1 MKELSKRT
9 KKFFRKNTTSE
20 TTKLIPIVKDIPKII
35 HEFYEWFEI
44 IYGEGGTIQKPENNE
59 LLKLLKLLLKQITAE
74 KLLVFLNKTP
84 IKEIYERWES
94 DVCPSVNERNQNHS
108 YPQCLVY
115 KYPLKPGK
123 LQQESFINGCGLN
136 SLAFLG
142 ILTPTEAMIEMEN
155 KAMKRYRDDYRDQEQ
170 YTLTKEII
178 KYVKKK
184 TKISNKLIYNDFLL
198 QFKNTEKRPVKQL
211 ALWSSLLTLTIIDL
225 TLDTASKKY
234 KGQEITFLAYQ
245 RFYKD
250 FAGHTVV
257 FNYSDYALW
266 MYDPQMLKSKRE
278 VLTEK
283 GVKAFNYRSYGG
295 LVFIVPSPRKK
306 KNTKRKKIK

>member
-1 MKELSKRT
+1 MKKLSKKT
-9 KKFFRKNTTSE
+9 KKFFRKNKISE
-20 TTKLIPIVKDIPKII
+20 TTKLIPIVKDIPKIMY
-35 HEFYEWFEI
+35 EFYEWFEI
-44 IYGEGGTIQKPENNE
+44 IYEGGKTIQKPENNE
-59 LLKLLKLLLKQITAE
+59 LLKLLKQLLKQITAD

-84 IKEIYERWES
+84 INEIYKRWES
-94 DVCPSVNERNQNHS
+94 DVCPPKNERNTKLG

-142 ILTPTEAMIEMEN
+142 ILTPGEAMVEMEK
-155 KAMKRYRDDYRDQEQ
+155 KAIKRYREDFKDQEQ

-178 KYVKKK
+178 KNIKNK
-184 TKISNKLIYNDFLL
+184 TKIKNKLIYNNFLL
-198 QFKNTEKRPVKQL
+198 DFPDAKKMPPMQL
-211 ALWSSLLTLTIIDL
+211 ALWSALLTLTIIDL
-225 TLDTASKKY
+225 TLDEASKKY
-234 KGQEITFLAYQ
+234 EGQEITFLAYQ

-257 FNYSDYALW
+257 FNYSDYALR
-266 MYDPQMLKSKRE
+266 MYDPQMLKSKIE

-295 LVFIVPSPRKK
+295 LVFVVPNPRKK
-306 KNTKRKKIK
+306 KKTKKRKK

>member
-1 MKELSKRT
+1 M
-9 KKFFRKNTTSE
+9 
-20 TTKLIPIVKDIPKII
+20 

-44 IYGEGGTIQKPENNE
+44 IYEEGKTIQKPENNE
-59 LLKLLKLLLKQITAE
+59 LLKLLKQLLKQITAE

-84 IKEIYERWES
+84 IKEIFERWES
-94 DVCPSVNERNQNHS
+94 DVCPPESERNPTVG
-108 YPQCLVY
+108 YPQCIVY
-115 KYPLKPGK
+115 KYPMKPGDIK
-123 LQQESFINGCGLN
+123 SESFINGCGLN
-136 SLAFLG
+136 ALAFLG
-142 ILTPTEAMIEMEN
+142 ILTPEEAMIEMEK
-155 KAMKRYRDDYRDQEQ
+155 KAMKKYSDDYREQEE
-170 YTLTKEII
+170 YTITKDII
-178 KYVKKK
+178 KYIKTK
-184 TKISNKLIYNDFLL
+184 TKIKNKLIYNDFLL
-198 QFKNTEKRPVKQL
+198 QFKDTEKRPVKQI

-225 TLDTASKKY
+225 TLDAASKKY

-283 GVKAFNYRSYGG
+283 GVTAFNYRSYGG
-295 LVFIVPSPRKK
+295 LVFVVPSPRKK
-306 KNTKRKKIK
+306 NNTKKRKK